1 MRAVRIYAAKP
12 MSSVCPTCRGRGT
25 IRILTADPAVA
36 EPAITSPQFPG
47 QSATRHCALI
57 ITNPGPRKNGSIS
70 GRTRT
75 HASAAAFAFRVVHF
89 TVRSFPPILA
99 PAPRGLLAAPSPSRK
114 AAVGSGAR
122 PLHLLGS
129 ALERFAFP
137 WVGLARSALRHW
149 RTTDAVLACFNL
161 YRSASR
167 V

>member
-1 MRAVRIYAAKP
+1 MQRVAIHAPQQTP
-12 MSSVCPTCRGRGT
+12 MPSICPTCRGRGT
-25 IRILTADPAVA
+25 IRILTADL
-36 EPAITSPQFPG
+36 EPPQTVPCTRCRG
-47 QSATRHCALI
+47 QSATRHCAV

-70 GRTRT
+70 GKTRT
-75 HASAAAFAFRVVHF
+75 HASAAALPFASCTSSFVSSSDHP
-89 TVRSFPPILA
+89 RSRSAQLT
-99 PAPRGLLAAPSPSRK
+99 RGASPSRK

-129 ALERFAFP
+129 ALERFALP

-149 RTTDAVLACFNL
+149 RTTDAVFAGFNL